1 MWRVMANNAGLP
13 ESQSV
18 MLRWLWV
25 SIAVLLLDQ
34 SSKLLADTMLAL
46 YQSVD
51 VLPSLA
57 IRLAYNSGAAFSFLS
72 DASGWQ
78 RWFFVVLSVVVIGIL
93 LVWLRRLP
101 SNQAMTA
108 LALALILGGAVGNLV
123 DRVLYGYVIDFIDVY
138 YGSWHWPTFN
148 VADSAI
154 SAGAFLL
161 LLDAFRG
168 HKDNPAAPR

>member
-1 MWRVMANNAGLP
+1 
-13 ESQSV
+13 

-25 SIAVLLLDQ
+25 SAVVLLLDQ
-34 SSKLLADTMLAL
+34 CSKLLAEANLAL

-51 VLPSLA
+51 VIPSLA

-78 RWFFVVLSVVVIGIL
+78 RWFFMLLSVVVVGIL
-93 LVWLRRLP
+93 IVWLRRLP
-101 SNQAMTA
+101 SGQAMTA
-108 LALALILGGAVGNLV
+108 LALALILGGAAGNLV

-148 VADSAI
+148 IADSAI

-168 HKDNPAAPR
+168 HKDKPAATR

>member
-1 MWRVMANNAGLP
+1 MANNAGLS
-13 ESQSV
+13 ESQPV

-25 SIAVLLLDQ
+25 SAVVLLLDQ
-34 SSKLLADTMLAL
+34 CSKLLAEANLAL

-51 VLPSLA
+51 VIPSLA

-78 RWFFVVLSVVVIGIL
+78 RWFFVVLSVVVIVIL
-93 LVWLRRLP
+93 IIWLTRLP
-101 SNQAMTA
+101 SDQTVTA

-123 DRVLYGYVIDFIDVY
+123 DRVLYGHVIDFIDVY

-154 SAGAFLL
+154 SIGAFLL

-168 HKDNPAAPR
+168 RKDQPVATR

>member
-1 MWRVMANNAGLP
+1 
-13 ESQSV
+13 

-25 SIAVLLLDQ
+25 SAVVLLLDQ
-34 SSKLLADTMLAL
+34 CSKFLADASLAL

-51 VLPSLA
+51 VMPSLA

-78 RWFFVVLSVVVIGIL
+78 RWFFIVLSVVVVGIL
-93 LVWLRRLP
+93 IVWLTRLP
-101 SNQAMTA
+101 SGQAMTA
-108 LALALILGGAVGNLV
+108 LALALILGGAAGNLV

-148 VADSAI
+148 IADSAI

-168 HKDNPAAPR
+168 HKDKQAATR

>member
-1 MWRVMANNAGLP
+1 
-13 ESQSV
+13 

-25 SIAVLLLDQ
+25 SAVVLLLDQ
-34 SSKLLADTMLAL
+34 TSKLLADTMLAL

-51 VLPSLA
+51 VIPSLA

-78 RWFFVVLSVVVIGIL
+78 RWFFIVLSIVVVGIL
-93 LVWLRRLP
+93 IVWLRRLP
-101 SNQAMTA
+101 SGQTMTA
-108 LALALILGGAVGNLV
+108 LALALILGGAAGNLV
-123 DRVLYGYVIDFIDVY
+123 DRLLYGHVIDFIDVY

-148 VADSAI
+148 IADSAI

-168 HKDNPAAPR
+168 HKDKSAAPR

>member
-1 MWRVMANNAGLP
+1 MWRVMASNAGLP
-13 ESQSV
+13 ESQPV

-25 SIAVLLLDQ
+25 SAVVLLLDQ
-34 SSKLLADTMLAL
+34 TSKMLADTMLAL

-51 VLPSLA
+51 VIPSLA

-78 RWFFVVLSVVVIGIL
+78 RWFFVVLSAVVIVIL
-93 LVWLRRLP
+93 IVWLTRLP
-101 SNQAMTA
+101 SDQAVTA
-108 LALALILGGAVGNLV
+108 LALALILGGAAGNLV
-123 DRVLYGYVIDFIDVY
+123 DRVLYGHVIDFIDVY

-154 SAGAFLL
+154 SIGAFLL

-168 HKDNPAAPR
+168 RKDKPVATR